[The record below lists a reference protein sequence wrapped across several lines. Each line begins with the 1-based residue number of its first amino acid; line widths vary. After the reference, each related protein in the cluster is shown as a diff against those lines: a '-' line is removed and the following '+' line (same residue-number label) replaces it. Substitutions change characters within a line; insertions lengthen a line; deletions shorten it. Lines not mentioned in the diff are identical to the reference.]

1 MQCATLGQGSNI
13 CHAPTNAL
21 LLPVALPWSVLP
33 CLLPVW
39 LSAALPHMTAV
50 LQGRPPSFPSLEVA
64 CDWAVRTGTCKNRE
78 MAGVSLPSQL
88 RQVRLNYDWTV
99 RCVHPACCVL
109 PTIVKQI
116 RIHCSAA

>member
-1 MQCATLGQGSNI
+1 ML
-13 CHAPTNAL
+13 PTMPSCPLLPCPAL
-21 LLPVALPWSVLP
+21 LCLP
-33 CLLPVW
+33 PVW

-88 RQVRLNYDWTV
+88 RQVRLNYYPPGTIPSCAYCHMCPTSV
-99 RCVHPACCVL
+99 EQTHLL
-109 PTIVKQI
+109 PS
-116 RIHCSAA
+116 C